1 MESRVLLRTAAEEDL
16 PHIARLDREV
26 FGDAAYPFFVL
37 RQLFD
42 AGFTLVVV
50 DDSEGICAYALALA
64 SEGRGWVLALAVGP
78 GQRGTGLGRE
88 LMRETL
94 CHLRSLRVRE
104 VLLTVELANASAIR
118 LYRALGFT
126 ERGGATGHVRD
137 YFGPGEDRL
146 LMSLTL

>member
-1 MESRVLLRTAAEEDL
+1 MESRLLFRTATEEDL
-16 PHIARLDREV
+16 PHIAQLDREV
-26 FGDAAYPFFVL
+26 FADVAYPFFVL

-50 DDSEGICAYALALA
+50 DDSERICAYALAVG
-64 SEGRGWVLALAVGP
+64 SGDRGWILALAVAP
-78 GQRGTGLGRE
+78 RRRGAGLGRE

-104 VLLTVELANASAIR
+104 VLLSVEPANASAIS
-118 LYRALGFT
+118 LYRSLGFAEKEGT
-126 ERGGATGHVRD
+126 AGPTRN

-146 LMSLTL
+146 IMSLTL

>member
-1 MESRVLLRTAAEEDL
+1 MRTAAEEDL

-64 SEGRGWVLALAVGP
+64 LASEGRGWVLALAVGP
-78 GQRGTGLGRE
+78 RQRGTGLGRE

-104 VLLTVELANASAIR
+104 VLLTVEPANASAIR
-118 LYRALGFT
+118 LYRSLGFT
-126 ERGGATGHVRD
+126 ERRGATGHVRD

-146 LMSLTL
+146 LLSLTL